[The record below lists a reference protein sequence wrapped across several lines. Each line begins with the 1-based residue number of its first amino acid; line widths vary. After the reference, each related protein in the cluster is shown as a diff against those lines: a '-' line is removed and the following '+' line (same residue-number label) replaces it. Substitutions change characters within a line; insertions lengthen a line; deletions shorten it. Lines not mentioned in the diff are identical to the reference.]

1 MILLFDTLQR
11 GNCVRVASS
20 FETQNMLMTQKLWVI
35 KRFWETALLLFAL
48 KLAVKSCVDVVSTL
62 PRIRSRTNAVFS

>member
-1 MILLFDTLQR
+1 MMLLFDTLQR

-20 FETQNMLMTQKLWVI
+20 FETQNMLVTQKLWVI

-48 KLAVKSCVDVVSTL
+48 KLAVKMDVVSTL

>member
-20 FETQNMLMTQKLWVI
+20 FETQNMLVTQKLWVI

-48 KLAVKSCVDVVSTL
+48 KLAVKMDVVSTL